1 MVCPDEINTTINELI
16 KSRYNTSSVNIED
29 VEMVRPPVGDLYEK
43 AALYFLIPYLDFTNV
58 NVTQETE
65 DYEFGSGTFWAGTTP
80 IFSANKPIFARA
92 VSNHQ
97 ANISLFQFANLS
109 EYELITAVLNVT
121 TKSGRYVLG
130 KLKDDLFNS
139 LRLYFDA
146 HEEYSGRT
154 PDGRIHFLE
163 IIFQL
168 ARRGYL
174 NLVEFLDELLKSDT
188 IAGEVIIEI
197 QKEIALIYPFKVEVA
212 DRFNL

>member
-1 MVCPDEINTTINELI
+1 MVRPDEINNTINELI

-29 VEMVRPPVGDLYEK
+29 IEMVRPPVDDLYEK

-65 DYEFGSGTFWAGTTP
+65 DYEFGSGTFWSGTNP
-80 IFSANKPIFARA
+80 VFSTRKPIFARA

-109 EYELITAVLNVT
+109 EYELITAVLNIT

>member
-1 MVCPDEINTTINELI
+1 MVRPDEINTTINELI
-16 KSRYNTSSVNIED
+16 KSRYNTSSTNIED
-29 VEMVRPPVGDLYEK
+29 IDMVRPPVDDLYK
-43 AALYFLIPYLDFTNV
+43 QAALYFLFPYLDFTNV

-65 DYEFGSGTFWAGTTP
+65 DYEFGSGTFWAGTNP
-80 IFSANKPIFARA
+80 VFSTRKPIFARA

-97 ANISLFQFANLS
+97 ANISLFSCADLH
-109 EYELITAVLNVT
+109 EYELILAILNIT

-130 KLKDDLFNS
+130 KLKDDLFDS

-146 HEEYSGRT
+146 HEQYPGRT
-154 PDGRIHFLE
+154 PHGRIQFLE

-168 ARRGYL
+168 AKRGYL
-174 NLVEFLDELLKSDT
+174 NLIEFLDELLKSDS

-197 QKEIALIYPFKVEVA
+197 QKEIAMIYPYKVEVA